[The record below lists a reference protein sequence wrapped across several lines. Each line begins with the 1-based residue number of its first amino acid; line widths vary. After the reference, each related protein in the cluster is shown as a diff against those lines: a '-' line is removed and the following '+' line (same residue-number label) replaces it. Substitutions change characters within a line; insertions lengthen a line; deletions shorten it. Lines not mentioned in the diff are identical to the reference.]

1 MIYPLFGSSACV
13 VQSSLRRRSQVW
25 GALLQEGKG
34 VRGLL
39 GGVELEDHRSCYLFE
54 HSEVKKQKKS
64 KPQKKTTT
72 TKNEEGMMSIGWGL
86 LEFRYSSLQLERPSW
101 G

>member
-25 GALLQEGKG
+25 GALLREGEG

-39 GGVELEDHRSCYLFE
+39 GGAGLEGHLSCYPFE
-54 HSEVKKQKKS
+54 HSEEKKQKNS
-64 KPQKKTTT
+64 KPQK
-72 TKNEEGMMSIGWGL
+72 KNEEGMMSYWVGIT
-86 LEFRYSSLQLERPSW
+86 
-101 G
+101 